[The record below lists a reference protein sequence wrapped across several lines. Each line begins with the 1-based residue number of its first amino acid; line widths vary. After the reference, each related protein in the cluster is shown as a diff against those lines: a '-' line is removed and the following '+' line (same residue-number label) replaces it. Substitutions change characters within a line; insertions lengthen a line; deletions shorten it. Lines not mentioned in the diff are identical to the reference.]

1 MASLQEYSKKRNFK
15 KTPEPGAFIPKHKAK
30 APIFVVQE
38 HHASHLHYDFRL
50 EIDGTLKSWAVPKGP
65 SLDPALKRLAVE
77 VEDHPLSYANF
88 EGHIPADLYG
98 AGDVYIWDS
107 GTWETDED
115 PGEAYKKGRI
125 DFSLKGKKL
134 KGDWVLLR
142 IQRPARK
149 PQWLLMKK
157 QDRYSDAIGD
167 IDIAMVHDHLNPL
180 DRTPAKK
187 TKNAPSKAEPRTR
200 LKSATEFSS
209 PDKIYFAS
217 EQISKL
223 EVAQYFKSVFRWMFP
238 HLSQRP
244 LSMVRCPNGTSG
256 SCFFQKHF
264 QGPFPPGLE
273 ETQIKEKTG
282 TRSYVMVEAAEGLR
296 SLVQQGVIELH
307 GWNCLAFDVH
317 HPDQMVFDLDPGPQ
331 RNFSEV
337 IEAAIEVKD
346 ILESRNLQSF
356 VKVTGGKGLHVHVPL
371 EPVHDWKLIKQFCTD
386 LAKQLEQSHPDL
398 YTTSSSKAERNKKI
412 YIDILRNGPSATA
425 VIPYSLRAHEISS
438 VAMPLLWSDLDQLE
452 SGRDFSMSEALNW
465 LKIRKKDPWKNYFQL
480 KQRIE
485 FSEKKVRPA

>member
-1 MASLQEYSKKRNFK
+1 
-15 KTPEPGAFIPKHKAK
+15 
-30 APIFVVQE
+30 
-38 HHASHLHYDFRL
+38 
-50 EIDGTLKSWAVPKGP
+50 
-65 SLDPALKRLAVE
+65 
-77 VEDHPLSYANF
+77 
-88 EGHIPADLYG
+88 
-98 AGDVYIWDS
+98 
-107 GTWETDED
+107 
-115 PGEAYKKGRI
+115 
-125 DFSLKGKKL
+125 
-134 KGDWVLLR
+134 
-142 IQRPARK
+142 
-149 PQWLLMKK
+149 
-157 QDRYSDAIGD
+157 
-167 IDIAMVHDHLNPL
+167 
-180 DRTPAKK
+180 
-187 TKNAPSKAEPRTR
+187 
-200 LKSATEFSS
+200 
-209 PDKIYFAS
+209 
-217 EQISKL
+217 
-223 EVAQYFKSVFRWMFP
+223 
-238 HLSQRP
+238 
-244 LSMVRCPNGTSG
+244 
-256 SCFFQKHF
+256 
-264 QGPFPPGLE
+264 
-273 ETQIKEKTG
+273 
-282 TRSYVMVEAAEGLR
+282 
-296 SLVQQGVIELH
+296 
-307 GWNCLAFDVH
+307 
-317 HPDQMVFDLDPGPQ
+317 MVFDLDPGPQ